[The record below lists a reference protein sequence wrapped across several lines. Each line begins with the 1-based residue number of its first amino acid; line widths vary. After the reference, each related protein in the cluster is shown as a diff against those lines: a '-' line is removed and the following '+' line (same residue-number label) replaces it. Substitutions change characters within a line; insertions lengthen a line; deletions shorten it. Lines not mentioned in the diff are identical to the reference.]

1 MALQTVHL
9 FVFEGLAD
17 WEASYAIAGINN
29 PATPTA
35 AGRYRVQTVG
45 ITREPV
51 TTMGG
56 VRVLPDMSL
65 GELDL
70 ADSALLILPGGERW
84 DEEGLGEVMPCVAR
98 FLAAGV
104 PVAAICGAT
113 AGLARAGFLDAV
125 RHTSNAAEYLQATG
139 YRGAGRYV
147 SEGAVEDGGIITAG
161 ASGALEFAAQIFRR
175 LKLYSEEE
183 TDAWYRLFKTGDA
196 SGYARLAA
204 QAGA

>member
-113 AGLARAGFLDAV
+113 A
-125 RHTSNAAEYLQATG
+125 
-139 YRGAGRYV
+139 
-147 SEGAVEDGGIITAG
+147 
-161 ASGALEFAAQIFRR
+161 
-175 LKLYSEEE
+175 
-183 TDAWYRLFKTGDA
+183 
-196 SGYARLAA
+196 
-204 QAGA
+204 